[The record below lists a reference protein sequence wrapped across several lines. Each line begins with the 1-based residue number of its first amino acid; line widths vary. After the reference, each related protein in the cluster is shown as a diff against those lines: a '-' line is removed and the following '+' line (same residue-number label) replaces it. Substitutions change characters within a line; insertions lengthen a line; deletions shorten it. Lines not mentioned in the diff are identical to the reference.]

1 MAKYSDTYRQEAEEH
16 LADIEETVLDIEQ
29 NPEDKEGINR
39 LFRAFHTIKGSGA
52 MFGFDDIADFT
63 HHIENALDKVRRGT
77 LAVCREL
84 IDLILASRDQIKIM
98 LEAEEGGPPAEP
110 GLSADIIAALEKL
123 MSVPEVSSESLNLSV
138 LSRGNREMTYRI
150 RFRPH
155 PNMFSFGMDP
165 SLVLKELRELGECDA
180 IGHTHSIP
188 RLENLN
194 PESCYIH
201 WSIILTT
208 DKGIN
213 AIRDVFI
220 FIEDNCE
227 LKIELLDDHSE
238 EDSRVHKRIGEI
250 LIERGDISCEELKKA
265 LESQKRVGEILV
277 ASEKVDRDTIDSALA
292 EQQHVRQIMAKRQ
305 QVTSASS
312 VRVGSDK
319 LDKLINLVGE
329 MVVTQA
335 RLSQVAAMLD
345 RTELA
350 GPAEEVE
357 RLTVELRDCA
367 LNMRMFPIGAMFGKF
382 RRLVRDL
389 SAELCK
395 EIELVTEGAETELD
409 KTVIERLNDPLMH
422 LIRNSIDHGI
432 QTPGER
438 EEQGKPRTGTVRLI
452 AAYRGTSVI
461 IKVTDDGMG
470 LDADIIRKKAMEKG
484 LISESAELSEK
495 EIFSLIFAPGFST
508 AEQVTDISGRGV
520 GLDVVKREIDALGG
534 SVQISSERGKGTSV
548 TLIMPLTLAIIEGL
562 LIKAGT
568 DDFVLPL
575 ALIEEC
581 AELTDEHVRKA
592 HRRNVISLRGKP
604 VPFVRLRELFDIP
617 GTRPP
622 IEQMV
627 IAEVDAFRVG
637 IVTDEIVGGI
647 QTVIKPLDRLYRSAE
662 GISGATIMG
671 NGTVALIL
679 DIPELVRCAT
689 RDEGEGFG
697 VRGLSHRTSD
707 PEPRTRKG

>member
-1 MAKYSDTYRQEAEEH
+1 MSKYSDTYRQEAEEH

-52 MFGFDDIADFT
+52 MFGFDDIAGFT
-63 HHIENALDKVRRGT
+63 HHIESALDKVRKGSVT
-77 LAVCREL
+77 VCREL

-98 LEAEEGGPPAEP
+98 LDAEEGGPPADS
-110 GLSADIIAALEKL
+110 GLSVDIVAALEKP
-123 MSVPEVSSESLNLSV
+123 MSVTETSFESATSAKQP
-138 LSRGNREMTYRI
+138 RGKREMTYRI

-155 PNMFSFGMDP
+155 PDMFSFGMDP
-165 SLVLKELRELGECDA
+165 SLVLRELRELGECDA

-188 RLENLN
+188 LLENLN
-194 PESCYIH
+194 TETCYIH

-208 DKGIN
+208 DKGLN
-213 AIRDVFI
+213 AIRDAFI
-220 FIEDNCE
+220 FVEDNCE

-238 EDSRVHKRIGEI
+238 EDARVHKRIGEI

-265 LESQKRVGEILV
+265 LESQKRVGEIL
-277 ASEKVDRDTIDSALA
+277 AAAEKVDRDTINSALA
-292 EQQHVRQIMAKRQ
+292 EQQHVRQIIAKRQ
-305 QVTSASS
+305 QVNSASS
-312 VRVGSDK
+312 VRVSSEK

-345 RTELA
+345 STELA

-367 LNMRMFPIGAMFGKF
+367 LNMRMFPIGAIFGKF

-389 SAELCK
+389 SSELGK
-395 EIELVTEGAETELD
+395 EVELVTEGAETELD

-438 EEQGKPRTGTVRLI
+438 EHQGKPRTGTVRLI
-452 AAYRGTSVI
+452 AAHRGTSVI
-461 IKVTDDGMG
+461 ITVKDDGMG
-470 LDADIIRKKAMEKG
+470 LNADIIRAKALEKG
-484 LISESAELSEK
+484 MISETAELSEK
-495 EIFSLIFAPGFST
+495 EIFSLIFLPGFST
-508 AEQVTDISGRGV
+508 AEKVTDISGRGV

-534 SVQISSERGKGTSV
+534 TVQITSERGTGASV
-548 TLIMPLTLAIIEGL
+548 TLTMPLTLAIIDGL

-581 AELTDEHVRKA
+581 AELTGDHIQKA
-592 HRRNVISLRGKP
+592 HGRNVISVRGKP
-604 VPFVRLRELFDIP
+604 VPFIRLRELFGIP
-617 GTRPP
+617 GTRPV

-637 IVTDEIVGGI
+637 IVTDEIVGSI
-647 QTVIKPLDRLYRSAE
+647 QTVIKPLDKLYRSAE

-679 DIPELVRCAT
+679 DIPEMVRCAA
-689 RDEGEGFG
+689 RDEGQG
-697 VRGLSHRTSD
+697 
-707 PEPRTRKG
+707 

>member
-1 MAKYSDTYRQEAEEH
+1 MSKYSDTYRQEAEEH

-52 MFGFDDIADFT
+52 MFGFSDIAEFT
-63 HHIENALDKVRRGT
+63 HHIESALDKVRKGSA
-77 LAVCREL
+77 AVCREL

-98 LEAEEGGPPAEP
+98 LEAEEGGPPADP
-110 GLSADIIAALEKL
+110 GISADIIAALEKL
-123 MSVPEVSSESLNLSV
+123 MSAPELLPESLSSTV
-138 LSRGNREMTYRI
+138 SSRGNREMTYRI

-155 PNMFSFGMDP
+155 LNMFSFGMDP
-165 SLVLKELRELGECDA
+165 SLILKELRELGECDA

-188 RLENLN
+188 RLENLS

-208 DKGIN
+208 DKGLN

-220 FIEDNCE
+220 FAEDNCE
-227 LKIELLDDHSE
+227 LKIELLNDHSE
-238 EDSRVHKRIGEI
+238 EDGRVHKRIGEI

-277 ASEKVDRDTIDSALA
+277 AAEKVDRDTIDSALA
-292 EQQHVRQIMAKRQ
+292 EQQHFKQIIAKRQ
-305 QVTSASS
+305 LVTSASS
-312 VRVGSDK
+312 IRVASDK

-329 MVVTQA
+329 LVVTQA
-335 RLSQVAAMLD
+335 RLSQVAAVLD
-345 RTELA
+345 RIELA

-367 LNMRMFPIGAMFGKF
+367 LNMRMIPIGAIFGRF

-389 SAELCK
+389 SSESGK
-395 EIELVTEGAETELD
+395 EIELIAEGAETELD

-422 LIRNSIDHGI
+422 LIRNSIAHGI

-438 EEQGKPRTGTVRLI
+438 EEQGKARTGTVCLT
-452 AAYRGTSVI
+452 AAHRGASVI
-461 IKVTDDGMG
+461 ITVKDDGTG
-470 LDADIIRKKAMEKG
+470 LDADIIRAKALEKG
-484 LISESAELSEK
+484 MISESDELSEK
-495 EIFSLIFAPGFST
+495 EIFSLIFTPGFST

-534 SVQISSERGKGTSV
+534 TVQLSSERGKGTSV
-548 TLIMPLTLAIIEGL
+548 TLIMPLTLAIIDGL

-581 AELTDEHVRKA
+581 AELTGDHIQKA
-592 HRRNVISLRGKP
+592 HGRNVISLRGKP
-604 VPFVRLRELFDIP
+604 VPFIRLRELFGIP
-617 GTRPP
+617 GTRPL

-627 IAEVDAFRVG
+627 IAEVDEFRVG
-637 IVTDEIVGGI
+637 IVTDEIVGSI

-689 RDEGEGFG
+689 RDEGD
-697 VRGLSHRTSD
+697 R
-707 PEPRTRKG
+707 

>member
-1 MAKYSDTYRQEAEEH
+1 MSKYSDTYRQEAEEH
-16 LADIEETVLDIEQ
+16 LADIEETVLDIEE
-29 NPEDKEGINR
+29 NPDDKEGINR

-52 MFGFDDIADFT
+52 MFGFSDIAEFT
-63 HHIENALDKVRRGT
+63 HHIESALDKVRKGS
-77 LAVCREL
+77 VSINREL

-98 LEAEEGGPPAEP
+98 LDAEEGGPPADH
-110 GLSADIIAALEKL
+110 GVSADIIAALEKQ
-123 MSVPEVSSESLNLSV
+123 MSEPEVLGESLSSTV
-138 LSRGNREMTYRI
+138 WSQGKREITYRI

-155 PNMFSFGMDP
+155 PDMFSFGMDP
-165 SLVLKELRELGECDA
+165 SLILRELRELGECDA
-180 IGHTHSIP
+180 IGHVHSIP
-188 RLENLN
+188 QLENLN
-194 PESCYIH
+194 PETCYIH

-208 DKGIN
+208 DKGLN

-220 FIEDNCE
+220 FVEDHCK

-238 EDSRVHKRIGEI
+238 EDDRVHKRIGEI

-265 LESQKRVGEILV
+265 LKSQKRVGEILV
-277 ASEKVDRDTIDSALA
+277 AAEKVDQDTIASALA
-292 EQQHVRQIMAKRQ
+292 EQQHFRQIIAKRQ
-305 QVTSASS
+305 QVSSASS
-312 VRVGSDK
+312 VRVSSDK

-345 RTELA
+345 RIELA

-367 LNMRMFPIGAMFGKF
+367 LNMRMVPIGAIFGRF

-389 SAELCK
+389 SSESGK
-395 EIELVTEGAETELD
+395 EVSLITEGAETELD

-422 LIRNSIDHGI
+422 LIRNSIAHGI

-438 EEQGKPRTGTVRLI
+438 EEHGLPRAGTVSLI
-452 AAYRGTSVI
+452 AAHRGTSVI
-461 IKVTDDGMG
+461 IIVKDDGTG
-470 LDADIIRKKAMEKG
+470 LDPDLILAKSLEKG
-484 LISESAELSEK
+484 MISESAALSEK
-495 EIFSLIFAPGFST
+495 EIFSLIFTPGFST
-508 AEQVTDISGRGV
+508 AERVTDISGRGV

-534 SVQISSERGKGTSV
+534 TVQISSERGKGTSV

-562 LIKAGT
+562 LVKSGA

-581 AELTDEHVRKA
+581 AELTGEHIRKS
-592 HRRNVISLRGKP
+592 HGRNVVSVRGKP
-604 VPFVRLRELFDIP
+604 VPFVRLRELFDIS

-637 IVTDEIVGGI
+637 IVTDEIVGSI
-647 QTVIKPLDRLYRSAE
+647 QTVIKPLDRIYRGAE

-689 RDEGEGFG
+689 REEGSGFG
-697 VRGLSHRTSD
+697 VRA
-707 PEPRTRKG
+707 

>member
-1 MAKYSDTYRQEAEEH
+1 MSKYSDTYRQEAEEH

-29 NPEDKEGINR
+29 NPDDKEGINR

-63 HHIENALDKVRRGT
+63 HHIESALDKVRKGSVT
-77 LAVCREL
+77 VCREL

-98 LEAEEGGPPAEP
+98 LDAEEGGPPADTV
-110 GLSADIIAALEKL
+110 LSADIVAALEKL
-123 MSVPEVSSESLNLSV
+123 MSVQETSFESAKRP
-138 LSRGNREMTYRI
+138 RGKREMTYRI

-155 PNMFSFGMDP
+155 PDMFSFGMDP
-165 SLVLKELRELGECDA
+165 SLVLRELRELGECDA

-188 RLENLN
+188 LLENLN
-194 PESCYIH
+194 TETCYIH

-208 DKGIN
+208 DKGLN
-213 AIRDVFI
+213 SIRDAFI
-220 FIEDNCE
+220 FVEDNCE

-238 EDSRVHKRIGEI
+238 EDARVHKRIGEI

-277 ASEKVDRDTIDSALA
+277 AAEKVDRDTINSALA
-292 EQQHVRQIMAKRQ
+292 EQQHVRQIIAKRQ
-305 QVTSASS
+305 LVNSAAS
-312 VRVGSDK
+312 VRVSSDK

-367 LNMRMFPIGAMFGKF
+367 LNMRMFPIGAIFGKF

-389 SAELCK
+389 SSELGK
-395 EIELVTEGAETELD
+395 EVELVTEGAETELD

-438 EEQGKPRTGTVRLI
+438 EHQGKPRTGTVRLI
-452 AAYRGTSVI
+452 AAHRGTSVI
-461 IKVTDDGMG
+461 ITVKDDGMG
-470 LDADIIRKKAMEKG
+470 LDADIIRAKALEKG
-484 LISESAELSEK
+484 LISETSELSEK
-495 EIFSLIFAPGFST
+495 EIFSLIFLPGFST

-534 SVQISSERGKGTSV
+534 TVQITSERGTGTSV
-548 TLIMPLTLAIIEGL
+548 TLIMPLTLAIIDGL
-562 LIKAGT
+562 LIKTGT
-568 DDFVLPL
+568 EDFVLPL

-581 AELTDEHVRKA
+581 AELTGDHIQKA
-592 HRRNVISLRGKP
+592 HGRNVISVRGKP
-604 VPFVRLRELFDIP
+604 VPFIRLRELFDID
-617 GTRPP
+617 GTRPV

-637 IVTDEIVGGI
+637 IVTDEIVGSI
-647 QTVIKPLDRLYRSAE
+647 QTVIKPLDKLYRSAE

-679 DIPELVRCAT
+679 DIPELVRCAA
-689 RDEGEGFG
+689 RDEGQG
-697 VRGLSHRTSD
+697 
-707 PEPRTRKG
+707 